1 MNCYSCEKEIDT
13 IDIGAHRKLIDKC
26 APRYLCRD
34 CLAETL
40 GWDREYL
47 DTVIQMYRER
57 GCMLFPPIKTQIDED
72 TSKGTL
78 ST

>member
-26 APRYLCRD
+26 ASRYLCRD
-34 CLAETL
+34 CLSATL

-47 DTVIQMYRER
+47 DKVIQMYRER

-72 TSKGTL
+72 TSKGSL

>member
-26 APRYLCRD
+26 ASRYLCRD
-34 CLAETL
+34 CLSREL

-57 GCMLFPPIKTQIDED
+57 GCMLFPPLKAE
-72 TSKGTL
+72 SKKEE
-78 ST
+78 S

>member
-1 MNCYSCEKEIDT
+1 MNCYSCEIEIDT

-34 CLAETL
+34 CLSREL

-47 DTVIQMYRER
+47 DKVIQMYRER

-72 TSKGTL
+72 TSKGSL
-78 ST
+78 SI

>member
-26 APRYLCRD
+26 AERYLCRD
-34 CLAETL
+34 CLSATL

-47 DTVIQMYRER
+47 DKVIQMYRER

-72 TSKGTL
+72 TSKGSL

>member
-34 CLAETL
+34 CLAREL
-40 GWDREYL
+40 GWDRAYL
-47 DTVIQMYRER
+47 DNVIQMYRER

-72 TSKGTL
+72 TSKGSL
-78 ST
+78 SI

>member
-57 GCMLFPPIKTQIDED
+57 GCMLFPPIKEEN
-72 TSKGTL
+72 L
-78 ST
+78 

>member
-26 APRYLCRD
+26 AARYLCRD
-34 CLAETL
+34 CLSHEL

-57 GCMLFPPIKTQIDED
+57 GCMLFPPLKAE
-72 TSKGTL
+72 SKKEE
-78 ST
+78 S

>member
-1 MNCYSCEKEIDT
+1 MICYSCEKEIDT

-34 CLAETL
+34 CLSREL

-47 DTVIQMYRER
+47 DKVIQMYRER
-57 GCMLFPPIKTQIDED
+57 GCMLFPPIRR
-72 TSKGTL
+72 
-78 ST
+78 

>member
-26 APRYLCRD
+26 ASRYLCRD

-40 GWDREYL
+40 GWDRKYL

-57 GCMLFPPIKTQIDED
+57 GCMLFPPLKVE
-72 TSKGTL
+72 SKKEE
-78 ST
+78 S

>member
-47 DTVIQMYRER
+47 DKVIQMYRER

-72 TSKGTL
+72 TSKGSL
-78 ST
+78 SI

>member
-57 GCMLFPPIKTQIDED
+57 GCMLFPPI
-72 TSKGTL
+72 GR
-78 ST
+78 

>member
-57 GCMLFPPIKTQIDED
+57 GCMLFPPIKTQIDDD
-72 TSKGTL
+72 TSKGSL